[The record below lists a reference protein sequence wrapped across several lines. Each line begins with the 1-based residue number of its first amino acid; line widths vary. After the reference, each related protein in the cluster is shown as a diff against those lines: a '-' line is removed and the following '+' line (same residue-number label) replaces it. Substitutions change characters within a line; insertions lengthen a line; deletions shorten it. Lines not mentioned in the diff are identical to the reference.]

1 MVSQQYVSRQ
11 GQIQICLFVFV
22 FGFIYVIR
30 AGGGGGAPCLAN
42 RFTAINFKLSFKLF
56 LCKALR
62 PTNCNC
68 YFALLASFS
77 QELVSFTFDCGTTA
91 TFKFVMDLMRICLL
105 KIEQKLQPLTFD
117 FTFT

>member
-42 RFTAINFKLSFKLF
+42 RFTAITPLPAQISASNFHDLTQITQRRVCFNQSAQKNSMRTVF
-56 LCKALR
+56 LCAL
-62 PTNCNC
+62 
-68 YFALLASFS
+68 
-77 QELVSFTFDCGTTA
+77 G
-91 TFKFVMDLMRICLL
+91 
-105 KIEQKLQPLTFD
+105 
-117 FTFT
+117 